1 MKPSHLLTVQ
11 QFSNL
16 HQVNKRT
23 LHYYD
28 TIGLFS
34 PTQKGENGY
43 RYYDTTQSVHFEYIQ
58 FLKGLGLSLDEIRTY
73 LQQPNA
79 QDFLKLA
86 DEKLGELARQ
96 IEQLQRQCEILQLKK
111 EQVEK
116 SLHPVEEKIQIVDCQ
131 EDAIV
136 LLEVRQG
143 LEDTEFFK
151 KIKEHFS
158 MEQLPL
164 GIGTVISLDGV
175 RQQGI
180 NSHEG
185 FFFRCFEE
193 TIPSTSL
200 RKPKGRYLCGYH
212 RGTWEGI
219 PAVYERMLHFAKEHH
234 LQLGAYAYERG
245 LNEFVIEREEEYLT
259 EVMIPILEEKVED

>member
-1 MKPSHLLTVQ
+1 M
-11 QFSNL
+11 
-16 HQVNKRT
+16 
-23 LHYYD
+23 
-28 TIGLFS
+28 
-34 PTQKGENGY
+34 
-43 RYYDTTQSVHFEYIQ
+43 
-58 FLKGLGLSLDEIRTY
+58 
-73 LQQPNA
+73 
-79 QDFLKLA
+79 
-86 DEKLGELARQ
+86 
-96 IEQLQRQCEILQLKK
+96 
-111 EQVEK
+111 
-116 SLHPVEEKIQIVDCQ
+116 EEKIQIVDCQ

-143 LEDTEFFK
+143 LEDTEFLK